1 MKYIPLSASPPFRCS
16 HAVHRWTRAY
26 DEARCVEVID
36 LAAARQLLGAFI
48 QRSSEHWNRDIG
60 RPAAWGTH
68 GEITGQGPRE
78 MKGQGV
84 E

>member
-1 MKYIPLSASPPFRCS
+1 MMR
-16 HAVHRWTRAY
+16 HG
-26 DEARCVEVID
+26 VEVID
-36 LAAARQLLGAFI
+36 LDAARQLLGAFI
-48 QRSSEHWNRDIG
+48 QRSPEHWNRDIG
-60 RPAAWGTH
+60 RPTAWGTH